1 MKKQRIKLTE
11 AEDWLISFTLNHYD
25 VLPTNA
31 GNTDEEILSNGLR
44 LLSRHYGVTFTRE
57 MLNEKFKG

>member
-1 MKKQRIKLTE
+1 MKKQRIKLTK
-11 AEDWLISFTLNHYD
+11 AEEWLISFTLNHYD

-31 GNTDEEILSNGLR
+31 GNTNEEILSNGLR
-44 LLSRHYGVTFTRE
+44 LLSHHYGVTFTRE

>member
-1 MKKQRIKLTE
+1 MKLTN
-11 AEDWLISFTLNHYD
+11 AEKWLLDFTLYHYD
-25 VLPTNA
+25 ILPVSA
-31 GNTDEEILSNGLR
+31 GRTDEEILNNGLR

>member
-25 VLPTNA
+25 VLPTNV
-31 GNTDEEILSNGLR
+31 GNTNEEILNNGLR
-44 LLSRHYGVTFTRE
+44 LLSHHYGVTFTRE
-57 MLNEKFKG
+57 MLNEKFK